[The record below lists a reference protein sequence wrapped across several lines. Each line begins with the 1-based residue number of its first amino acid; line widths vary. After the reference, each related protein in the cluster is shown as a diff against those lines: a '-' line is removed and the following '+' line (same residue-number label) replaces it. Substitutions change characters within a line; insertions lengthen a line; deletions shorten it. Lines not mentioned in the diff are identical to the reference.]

1 MRGERLLQIVVGGA
15 VLIAI
20 AVALILTRSG
30 CSAVSRSTLDAI
42 EKGLNTQGPL
52 SSGQAIRE
60 DQWWYVAAKLADGE
74 TGVWAMDDGTYH
86 EGSGT
91 ILSANPIARQVS
103 HWGTE
108 QAAKRLGV
116 TATGATDAAACFSP

>member
-1 MRGERLLQIVVGGA
+1 MRGERVLQIVVGGT

-30 CSAVSRSTLDAI
+30 CSAVPRATLDAI
-42 EKGLNTQGPL
+42 GTGIDSQGPL
-52 SSGQAIRE
+52 SSGQAVRE
-60 DQWWYVAAKLADGE
+60 EQWWYVAAKLADGE
-74 TGVWAMDDGTYH
+74 IGVWALDDGTYH
-86 EGSGT
+86 DGSGT

-108 QAAKRLGV
+108 QAARKLGV
-116 TATGATDAAACFSP
+116 TPAGATDAVGCFGN

>member
-1 MRGERLLQIVVGGA
+1 MRGERVLQIVVGGA

-42 EKGLNTQGPL
+42 EKGLDTQGPL
-52 SSGQAIRE
+52 SSGQALRE
-60 DQWWYVAAKLADGE
+60 EQWWYVAAKLADGE
-74 TGVWAMDDGTYH
+74 TGVWAMDDRTYH
-86 EGSGT
+86 DGSGT

-108 QAAKRLGV
+108 QAARNAGV
-116 TATGATDAAACFSP
+116 TPAGATDAVGCFSP